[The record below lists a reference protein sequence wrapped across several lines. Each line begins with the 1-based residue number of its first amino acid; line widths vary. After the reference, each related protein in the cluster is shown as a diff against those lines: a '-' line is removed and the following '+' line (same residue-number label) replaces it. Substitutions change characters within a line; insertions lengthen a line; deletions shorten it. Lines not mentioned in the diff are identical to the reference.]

1 MLADG
6 NSFPGSVGNGTVFA
20 GYPNPDLKTGIETA
34 GDLTQMS
41 VQVGLVGTQFGVAPP
56 NAPMPENISLVND
69 GWVCPK
75 PSMQGRS
82 LSLSRVSPKSLN
94 ILLTFEFRLDQSN
107 VIQDY
112 IFFY

>member
-82 LSLSRVSPKSLN
+82 LSLSLESL
-94 ILLTFEFRLDQSN
+94 QSL
-107 VIQDY
+107 
-112 IFFY
+112 